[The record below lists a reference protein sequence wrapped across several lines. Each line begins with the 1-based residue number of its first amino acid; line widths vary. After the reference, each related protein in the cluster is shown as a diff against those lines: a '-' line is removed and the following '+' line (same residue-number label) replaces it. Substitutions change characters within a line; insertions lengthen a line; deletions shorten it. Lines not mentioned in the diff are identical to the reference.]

1 MLVEYKKLPQPAAA
15 IAAQPLA
22 RKDRSCAR

>member
-1 MLVEYKKLPQPAAA
+1 MLAEYKELPQPAAA
-15 IAAQPLA
+15 LGAQPLA